1 MLGAIVGDIIGSYY
15 EEFNAKSIEFDL
27 FHPKSHY
34 TDDSVMTL
42 AVAKWILEGEMTKAN
57 LIRCMKIMGYRHLGA
72 GYGRLFYCWLRSNT
86 PMPYNSFGNGSA
98 MRISPIGIYAKSLR
112 ETIDLAKTTAEVT
125 HNHPE
130 GIKGAQAIA
139 AAIFMARHKT
149 SKSEIKEYIERTF
162 NYDLSRSISNIR
174 KDYSFNSS
182 CQLTVPES
190 IIAYMEGDSFEQV
203 IRLAISLG
211 GDSDTIACMAGSIA
225 ACTYDIPQNIIEWC
239 ENKLPDDLKGVLT
252 LFCQKYNC

>member
-1 MLGAIVGDIIGSYY
+1 MT
-15 EEFNAKSIEFDL
+15 KSIEFDL

-42 AVAKWILEGEMTKAN
+42 AVAKWILEGELTKPN
-57 LIRCMKIMGYRHLGA
+57 LIRCMKIMGCRHLGA
-72 GYGRLFYCWLRSNT
+72 GYGRLFYCWLRSNNST
-86 PMPYNSFGNGSA
+86 PYNSFGNGSA
-98 MRISPIGIYAKSLR
+98 MRVRPVGLFANSLG
-112 ETIDLAKTTAEVT
+112 EAINLAKITAEVT

-139 AAIFMARHKT
+139 AAVFLAKQKS
-149 SKSEIKEYIERTF
+149 SKSEIKEYIERNF
-162 NYDLSRSISNIR
+162 NYNLNRRITDIR
-174 KDYSFNSS
+174 KNYSFSSS

-190 IIAYMEGDSFEQV
+190 IIAYLEGDSFEQV

-225 ACTYDIPQNIIEWC
+225 ACTYNIPQIIIEWC
-239 ENKLPDDLKGVLT
+239 EKRLPDYLKCVHT
-252 LFCQKYNC
+252 MFCQKFNC